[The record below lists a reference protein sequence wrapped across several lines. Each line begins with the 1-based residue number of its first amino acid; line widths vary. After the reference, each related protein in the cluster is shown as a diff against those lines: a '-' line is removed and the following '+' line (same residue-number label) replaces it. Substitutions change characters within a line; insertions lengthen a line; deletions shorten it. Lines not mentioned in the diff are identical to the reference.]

1 LHVLGMP
8 PAFVLSQNQTLKF
21 MTDIQAPRENSE
33 APAPA
38 SLRAVPAQI
47 HITVDM

>member
-1 LHVLGMP
+1 
-8 PAFVLSQNQTLKF
+8 
-21 MTDIQAPRENSE
+21 MTDIQAPWENTV

-38 SLRAVPAQI
+38 SLGAVPAQI